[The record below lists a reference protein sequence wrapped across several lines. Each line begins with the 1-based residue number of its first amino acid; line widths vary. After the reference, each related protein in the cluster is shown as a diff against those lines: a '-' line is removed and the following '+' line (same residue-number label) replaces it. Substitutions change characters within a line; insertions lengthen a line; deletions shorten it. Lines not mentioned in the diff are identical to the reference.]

1 MDFLVEYLPL
11 QWWLATVFQ
20 AGDPGTAVMKIDPK
34 QMSVNNEAEANLWL
48 EQTLNE
54 NLTRA
59 SCHLDIDQRASSH
72 PSPLL
77 HLPLHNETLQ
87 PGNQGDSRYYN
98 YIAPPLPFWRFFLFH
113 WMQKPLATFTNYDNF
128 GWIDQHY
135 IEAPCCFPD
144 SGVFW
149 QKYMGSR
156 AGDGYLNFWHKIC
169 VKLHQN
175 WKIFWLTWTL
185 PGYCVWRFWDVWQVV
200 RHCWA
205 NWPAKPNYPSQV
217 SPHHQLFVWL

>member
-11 QWWLATVFQ
+11 QLSLATVFQ

-59 SCHLDIDQRASSH
+59 SCHLDIDQRRSSH
-72 PSPLL
+72 PSPSPLL

-98 YIAPPLPFWRFFLFH
+98 YTAPPLPFWFWYFFLLH
-113 WMQKPLATFTNYDNF
+113 WMLKPLATYQLITLDGLTNIRDNQF
-128 GWIDQHY
+128 KILPP
-135 IEAPCCFPD
+135 I
-144 SGVFW
+144 
-149 QKYMGSR
+149 MGGGATTIR
-156 AGDGYLNFWHKIC
+156 GILRWKNIKTYF
-169 VKLHQN
+169 KLHFHLKQ
-175 WKIFWLTWTL
+175 
-185 PGYCVWRFWDVWQVV
+185 
-200 RHCWA
+200 
-205 NWPAKPNYPSQV
+205 S
-217 SPHHQLFVWL
+217 SP

>member
-1 MDFLVEYLPL
+1 MVEYLPL

-98 YIAPPLPFWRFFLFH
+98 YIAPPLPFWRFFLLH
-113 WMQKPLATFTNYDNF
+113 WMLKPLTTYQLITLNGFTIPTSYSSF
-128 GWIDQHY
+128 LLL
-135 IEAPCCFPD
+135 
-144 SGVFW
+144 
-149 QKYMGSR
+149 SR
-156 AGDGYLNFWHKIC
+156 
-169 VKLHQN
+169 Q
-175 WKIFWLTWTL
+175 
-185 PGYCVWRFWDVWQVV
+185 WRFCDKNKKAAEQ
-200 RHCWA
+200 RLI
-205 NWPAKPNYPSQV
+205 
-217 SPHHQLFVWL
+217 HQILAENMRGMP